1 MIEYIQLYPF
11 VKTVLELGNG
21 FLGITSN
28 TQVECMA
35 WPNECYTDL
44 HVHLQI
50 VEIVNKLTYTKSQQ

>member
-1 MIEYIQLYPF
+1 MDMWN
-11 VKTVLELGNG
+11 LGKKLQSLNS
-21 FLGITSN
+21 LATPVTSN

-44 HVHLQI
+44 QFHLQI